1 MRGLGTAV
9 NVATVLS
16 GTGIG
21 LLAGPRLPERL
32 RVTVLQGVGL
42 ATIALGVANAAAT
55 RNLAFPLAAIVVG
68 GVLGELLRIEDGLE
82 GLGSV
87 LRRRLG
93 VGDGPADHADQGGE
107 GPADGGREGRR
118 FVEGFVSASLLFCV
132 GPLAVLG
139 SISDGLGRGSEQLLV
154 KSVLDGSVALILA
167 STLGIGVGLSALSV
181 LVVQGGIT
189 AAAGLLADVLDERMI
204 DELTATGGII
214 ILGIA
219 LRLLDLKPV
228 RVGSFLPALVLC
240 PLFVALFA
248 R

>member
-9 NVATVLS
+9 NVATVVT

-21 LLAGPRLPERL
+21 LLAGPRLPDRL
-32 RVTVLQGVGL
+32 RTTVLQGVGL
-42 ATIALGVANAAAT
+42 VTIALGVANALDT
-55 RNLAFPLAAIVVG
+55 RNLVFPLAAIVLG

-82 GLGSV
+82 RLGGW

-93 VGDGPADHADQGGE
+93 VEE
-107 GPADGGREGRR
+107 GVDGRR

-132 GPLAVLG
+132 GPLTILG
-139 SISDGLGRGSEQLLV
+139 SLSDGLGRGIEQLLV
-154 KSVLDGSVALILA
+154 KSALDGSVALILA
-167 STLGIGVGLSALSV
+167 STLGVGVGLSALSV

-189 AAAGLLADVLDERMI
+189 AAAGLLSEVLDDRMV

-219 LRLLDLKPV
+219 LRLLDLKQV
-228 RVGSFLPALVLC
+228 RVGSFLPALVVC
-240 PLFVALFA
+240 PVLVALFA